1 MLEAIFW
8 IALANQQGLSPQ
20 SQSKARIYSPLPVRM
35 NTWNWVELGPQKLIP
50 QGLWL
55 EHKPRLNIFLLHYVD
70 QAYTRIIK
78 GAMDWRAKGS
88 FDSFRI
94 NLGPSKIWQM
104 SLEYLW
110 GHQIHVWCLSVSK
123 KKIMKAIVHLLCNKV
138 YAHFCYMPHFVTFS
152 SCTKHIYEF
161 LTRQIRGSSF
171 FFFSSTH
178 YSLFPLFLGANIY
191 FSQVVGAVF
200 VNFIYTVGLP
210 LHS

>member
-8 IALANQQGLSPQ
+8 IALANQQGVSPQ
-20 SQSKARIYSPLPVRM
+20 SQSKARIYSPLPVGM

-70 QAYTRIIK
+70 QAYTSIIK
-78 GAMDWRAKGS
+78 GAMDWREKGS
-88 FDSFRI
+88 SRI

-110 GHQIHVWCLSVSK
+110 GHQIHVWCQSVSQK
-123 KKIMKAIVHLLCNKV
+123 KKIVKAIVHLLCNKV

-152 SCTKHIYEF
+152 SCTKHISEF
-161 LTRQIRGSSF
+161 LTTQIRVSF
-171 FFFSSTH
+171 FFFFN
-178 YSLFPLFLGANIY
+178 SL
-191 FSQVVGAVF
+191 
-200 VNFIYTVGLP
+200 LP
-210 LHS
+210 LSFISWS